1 MPVIGLDP
9 SLTNFGWVLLNEMK
23 SGKDSLIEYGT
34 FKTSTKD
41 GLRVQ
46 RLILQR
52 ERLRK
57 LLSEQNVGLVSM
69 EAPYWQDF
77 STEILFAL
85 NQFIHEVFLDLG
97 ILVIYIQPL
106 SLKKQALPDMN
117 PQEATK
123 HHMTHQAKK
132 ELDKVGHRFS
142 EHVSD
147 AYFAAKVG
155 CRFYLWHCLQDLK
168 DDDLTESE
176 KHLFCG
182 KHTFVRGLKKGL
194 TEYTGIIY
202 RENDQIFD
210 YRKQA
215 RKTNE
220 LIKEIQNAKKKD

>member
-9 SLTNFGWVLLNEMK
+9 SLTHFGWVLLDECK
-23 SGKDSLIEYGT
+23 SGKDSLLDYGT
-34 FKTSTKD
+34 FKTATSD

-46 RLILQR
+46 RLIMQR

-57 LLSEQNVGLVSM
+57 LLSERGVALVAM

-97 ILVIYIQPL
+97 TLVIYIQPL

-123 HHMTHQAKK
+123 HHMTHQAKQ
-132 ELDKVGHRFS
+132 ELELMGRRFS

-155 CRFYLWHCLQDLK
+155 CRFYRWHCLQELA
-168 DDDLTESE
+168 DDNLTDSE

-182 KHTFVRGLKKGL
+182 KHTYTRGEKKGL

-202 RENDQIFD
+202 RENDQFFD
-210 YRKQA
+210 YRKHM
-215 RKTNE
+215 RKSADI
-220 LIKEIQNAKKKD
+220 IKEVQNAS